1 MTLGVPAA
9 LWLLAALPV
18 IVILYMLRAR
28 RQEVSISSVL
38 LWQRA
43 RRDLLV
49 QMPVRRLERSL
60 LLLLQLL
67 AAALVVLALA
77 RPQAILPAA
86 AGPATV
92 VVLDTSASMQATDV
106 TPSRFDAARAD
117 ALAEIARSTGPVMV
131 VEAGPQPRA
140 VTGFVDAAA
149 ARAALERLSPT
160 DAPARLDPAVA
171 MALAQ
176 RSNGRSVR
184 VLVFTDHGT
193 APAPGVVYRIVGVG
207 SRNLAV
213 AGVRVER
220 TSGGTAAIVQ
230 VRNAGTVA
238 ERVPLAVWLDDR
250 RILERTVEVPAG
262 ATVSVPVYVAGRGI
276 LKAQISPG
284 DFLAVDDTGYAVIG
298 APAVRV
304 LVAGERDRA
313 LEEALQATGASV
325 TAVLAPDA
333 QSIAAADVVVL
344 NRTPPVE
351 LPPGNYL
358 LLGTTASNLPI
369 AVDGVVPSP
378 QVLRWSRSHPVMRYV
393 DLRDV
398 VIARTLAL
406 RTNGGDVLAEGEVP
420 LIWAYNAGGIRA
432 IVVGFSLQESDL
444 PLQIAF
450 PILLSNAVSWLSGTG
465 LAYDAGQALT
475 VPAGPYPQAVLVGPD
490 GSRTVLP
497 AQGGQFIVP
506 VLERVGIYTIQ
517 FGGRTRRV
525 AVNPVPSESEIAP
538 AAAAA
543 PRVSSLPPDRTRRP
557 IDLAPAVLLAAIGA
571 LLVEWALW
579 LRTLPRSRPA
589 AAPPRWRSPGPST
602 VKR

>member
-1 MTLGVPAA
+1 MTLGAPAA
-9 LWLLAALPV
+9 LWLLATLPV
-18 IVILYMLRAR
+18 IVLLYMLRAR

-43 RRDLLV
+43 RHDLLV

-67 AAALVVLALA
+67 AAALVILALA

-92 VVLDTSASMQATDV
+92 VVLDASASMQATDV
-106 TPSRFDAARAD
+106 APSRFDVARGD
-117 ALAEIARSTGPVMV
+117 ALAEVARTAGPVMV

-140 VTGFVDAAA
+140 VTGFVDAAT
-149 ARAALERLSPT
+149 ARAALTRLSPT
-160 DAPARLDPAVA
+160 DAPARLDQAVS

-176 RSNGRSVR
+176 RSNGRGVR
-184 VLVFTDHGT
+184 VMVFTDRSA
-193 APAPGVVYRIVGVG
+193 APAPGVEYRLVGRG

-213 AGVRVER
+213 AGVRAER
-220 TSGGTAAIVQ
+220 TSSGTAAVVQ
-230 VRNAGTVA
+230 VHNAGTAA

-250 RILERTVEVPAG
+250 LILERAVEVPGG
-262 ATVSVPVYVAGRGI
+262 ATVSVPVHVAGAGV
-276 LKAQISPG
+276 LKAQISPA

-298 APAVRV
+298 APAIQV
-304 LVAGERDRA
+304 LVAGERDRV
-313 LEEALQATGASV
+313 LEEALQAAGASV
-325 TAVLAPDA
+325 TAARAPDA

-358 LLGTTASNLPI
+358 LLGTTASNLPL

-398 VIARTLAL
+398 VIAQTLAL
-406 RTNGGDVLAEGEVP
+406 RTSGGEVLAEGEVP
-420 LIWAYNAGGIRA
+420 IIWAYSAGGIRA
-432 IVVGFSLQESDL
+432 VVVGFALHESDL

-450 PILLSNAVSWLSGTG
+450 PIFLSNAVSWLNGAG
-465 LAYDAGQALT
+465 LAYEAGQALA
-475 VPAGPYPQAVLVGPD
+475 VPAGPHSEAVLVAPD

-497 AQGGQFIVP
+497 AQGGQFVVP
-506 VLERVGIYTIQ
+506 VLQRVGIYAVQ

-525 AVNPVPSESEIAP
+525 AVNPASSESDITPAPP
-538 AAAAA
+538 AAGGASQVPAERA
-543 PRVSSLPPDRTRRP
+543 RRP
-557 IDLAPAVLLAAIGA
+557 IDLAPALLLGAIGV
-571 LLVEWALW
+571 LLVEWSLW
-579 LRTLPRSRPA
+579 LRSLPRARHTASL
-589 AAPPRWRSPGPST
+589 PRWRSPNPSA

>member
-1 MTLGVPAA
+1 MTLGVPGA

-38 LWQRA
+38 LWQWA

-77 RPQAILPAA
+77 RPQAVLPAA

-92 VVLDTSASMQATDV
+92 VVLDASASMQATDV

-140 VTGFVDAAA
+140 VTGFVDSAA
-149 ARAALERLSPT
+149 ARAAVARLSPT
-160 DAPARLDPAVA
+160 DAPARLDQAVS

-176 RSNGRSVR
+176 RSNGRGVR
-184 VLVFTDHGT
+184 VMVFTDHGT
-193 APAPGVVYRIVGVG
+193 APAPGVEYRLVGRG

-213 AGVRVER
+213 AGVRAER
-220 TSGGTAAIVQ
+220 TSGGTAAVVQ
-230 VRNAGTVA
+230 VRNAGTAA

-262 ATVSVPVYVAGRGI
+262 TTVSVPVHVAGRGV
-276 LKAQISPG
+276 LKAQISPA

-298 APAVRV
+298 APATRV
-304 LVAGERDRA
+304 LVVGERDRV
-313 LEEALQATGASV
+313 LEEALQAAGASV
-325 TAVLAPDA
+325 TASRAPDA

-358 LLGTTASNLPI
+358 LLGTTASNLPL

-378 QVLRWSRSHPVMRYV
+378 QVLRWSHSHPVMRYV

-398 VIARTLAL
+398 VIAQTLAL
-406 RTNGGDVLAEGEVP
+406 RTSGGDVLAEGEVP
-420 LIWAYNAGGIRA
+420 IIWAYSAGGIRA
-432 IVVGFSLQESDL
+432 VVVGFALHDSDL
-444 PLQIAF
+444 ALQIAF
-450 PILLSNAVSWLSGTG
+450 PIFLSNAVSWLSGAG
-465 LAYDAGQALT
+465 LAYDAGQALA
-475 VPAGPYPQAVLVGPD
+475 VPAGPHAEAVLVTPD
-490 GSRTVLP
+490 GSRTVLR
-497 AQGGQFIVP
+497 AQGGQFVVP
-506 VLERVGIYTIQ
+506 VLQRVGIYAIQ

-538 AAAAA
+538 AAPAAGGA
-543 PRVSSLPPDRTRRP
+543 SSVPPDRTRRP
-557 IDLAPAVLLAAIGA
+557 ISLAPVVLLAAVGV

-579 LRTLPRSRPA
+579 LRSLPRART
-589 AAPPRWRSPGPST
+589 AAPLPRWRSPGPSV